1 VDTVFVIDSSV
12 IFLRKV
18 HNEAVTIPEVI
29 EEIKDEDSRL
39 YLSLIDLRVEEASEE
54 SIKKVKKAA
63 RKTGDIYKLSETD
76 IRLIARALD
85 EARSGKKPVLVTDDY
100 SIQNVALLLG
110 IEVETVIQ
118 PGISKAFKWIKVCRG
133 CGRKVTEGDI
143 CPICGSE
150 VIVRRVK
157 K

>member
-1 VDTVFVIDSSV
+1 M
-12 IFLRKV
+12 
-18 HNEAVTIPEVI
+18 
-29 EEIKDEDSRL
+29 
-39 YLSLIDLRVEEASEE
+39 
-54 SIKKVKKAA
+54 
-63 RKTGDIYKLSETD
+63 IYKLSETD

-133 CGRKVTEGDI
+133 CGRKVTEGDV